1 MMEYHGLE
9 WDVATQFVVWDKE
22 VPNSQEIIEK
32 SIELIK
38 LHVPEGKVLDSFMM
52 IELGVVLCDDGYIH
66 ELNRDYRGKDKP
78 TNVLSF
84 NGLDDDEIVALL
96 QGNETPGEHPY
107 SLGEI
112 YIAYETVSR
121 EADEAG
127 KSLKDHFTHMVI
139 HGLLHLLGYDHI
151 EDDEAEIMEQKE
163 VELLEILGIDDP
175 YAT

>member
-1 MMEYHGLE
+1 MIEYHGLE
-9 WDVATQFVVWDKE
+9 WDVSTQFAEWDAAI
-22 VPNSQEIIEK
+22 PNAEEIIEK

-38 LHVPEGKVLDSFMM
+38 AQVPEGAQLDQFMM
-52 IELGVVLCDDGYIH
+52 IDLGVVLCDDAFIH
-66 ELNRDYRGKDKP
+66 ELNRKFREKDKP

-84 NGLDDDEIVALL
+84 NGLDEDEIATLL
-96 QGNETPGEHPY
+96 QKKEASELYPY

-112 YIAYETVSR
+112 YIAYETVKR

-127 KSLKDHFTHMVI
+127 KSLRDHFTHMII